1 MSQKLKLPFLLLLLI
16 VGLAAFADDEADREA
31 LRVELE
37 HLVET
42 GFLSTGDVDI
52 ASANLMVEIYERRNF
67 APTWND
73 EDQITQL
80 IAAIKNTEADGLDPS
95 DYHLKEIEAV
105 MQELKSG
112 QLSSAAEWATQD
124 LMLTDSLARLGYHQL
139 FGKVNPYTLDP
150 NWNFRRELNDMDPAT
165 AIQDAIDSPS
175 LAAYLKTVFPR
186 GWVYQQYKA
195 GLARYRQIESEGGWP
210 QLPDGP
216 TIRPGT
222 SDARLPL
229 LAKRLEITG
238 DLAIDPERPP
248 ESYTSYGEVL
258 QEGVRRFQDRHGLDV
273 DAIIGRG
280 TLSALNVPVEKR
292 ITQLEINLER
302 ARWVFDD
309 IEDDFVLVN
318 IAGFRAYV
326 IRDREIVWKTKVQVG
341 KTYHQSP
348 VFRDEMK
355 YVVLN
360 PTWTVPYSIASREM
374 LPKIQQDPDYFAKR
388 DFDVKDRSGKIID
401 PKSVDWS
408 TLNRRNFAYT
418 LVQRPGPANALG
430 RVKFMFPNA
439 HAVYLHDTPSKYLFG
454 QADRAFSHGCIR
466 VENPFDFAE
475 VLLGSEG
482 WTQERFT
489 EVLDSHETKTVFLP
503 KPLPVLLLYWTAHV
517 DPNGIVHFYND
528 VYGRDDAVAEALAQ
542 PFRLELPGT

>member
-1 MSQKLKLPFLLLLLI
+1 MSQKLRLPFLLLLII

-42 GFLSTGDVDI
+42 GFLSTGHVDI
-52 ASANLMVEIYERRNF
+52 PSANLLVEIYERRNF

-73 EDQITQL
+73 EDQVAEL

-95 DYHLKEIEAV
+95 DYHLEEIEAV
-105 MQELKSG
+105 MRELQSG
-112 QLSSAAEWATQD
+112 RLSSAAEWATQD

-165 AIQDAIDSPS
+165 VIQEAIDSPS

-195 GLARYRQIESEGGWP
+195 GLAHYRQIEFEGGWP

-238 DLAIDPERPP
+238 DLALDPEQPS
-248 ESYTSYGEVL
+248 ESYTSYGEIL

-280 TLSALNVPVEKR
+280 TLSALNVPVEQR
-292 ITQLEINLER
+292 VIQLETNLER
-302 ARWVFDD
+302 ARWVLDD

-326 IRDREIVWKTKVQVG
+326 IRDREIVWETKVQVG
-341 KTYHQSP
+341 RTYHQSP

-374 LPKIQQDPDYFAKR
+374 LPQIQQDPDYFAKR

-401 PKSVDWS
+401 PTSVDWS
-408 TLNRRNFAYT
+408 SLNRRNFAYT

-454 QADRAFSHGCIR
+454 KADRAFSHGCIR
-466 VENPFDFAE
+466 VENPFEFAE

-489 EVLDSHETKTVFLP
+489 EVLDSRETKTVFLP
-503 KPLPVLLLYWTAHV
+503 RPLPVLLLYWTAHV
-517 DPNGIVHFYND
+517 DPDGIVYFYND
-528 VYGRDDAVAEALAQ
+528 VYGRDKAVASALKQ